1 MIKWNLLSIVI
12 PKTFSMPDLPL
23 SNESPPDRA
32 STSATPAAMLA
43 YGAAGIYLSV
53 PVSLIFD
60 EVIFKTYHLSRA
72 FPQLQNPVRIL
83 YFPFMWVGYWL
94 GLIPWSPPTF

>member
-1 MIKWNLLSIVI
+1 MFRSSFLSII
-12 PKTFSMPDLPL
+12 HPEHFAMSDSPQSADNLPEQ
-23 SNESPPDRA
+23 ESK
-32 STSATPAAMLA
+32 SLTPAVILA
-43 YGAAGIYLSV
+43 YGLAAIYLSV

-60 EVIFKTYHLSRA
+60 EVIFRTYYLSRT

-94 GLIPWSPPTF
+94 GLVPWSPPSF

>member
-1 MIKWNLLSIVI
+1 MS
-12 PKTFSMPDLPL
+12 DLPP
-23 SNESPPDRA
+23 SDEISPGQG
-32 STSATPAAMLA
+32 STSPTPKVILA

-53 PVSLIFD
+53 PVALIFD
-60 EVIFKTYHLSRA
+60 EVIFKTYHLSRT

-94 GLIPWSPPTF
+94 GLIPWSPPSF